1 MNAVRESATR
11 PAPRELYSFGAR
23 YMIASE
29 SRNRDLR
36 DDASCFLDSIIT
48 TVNTLAIELGDEGS
62 NLAAD
67 PKAVG
72 SMLWGVFHQLGMV
85 KGIVDAMEVQ
95 V

>member
-1 MNAVRESATR
+1 MAKENVTQ
-11 PAPRELYSFGAR
+11 PTTRELYSFGAR
-23 YMIASE
+23 YTIAAE
-29 SRNRDLR
+29 SGNRDLIG
-36 DDASCFLDSIIT
+36 DASCFLDSIIT